1 MESNRHRH
9 FRHYANACEMLS
21 GASLNS
27 AVIYG
32 FQLLQVPA
40 VGYVVA
46 LGIAHFYFGATTIT
60 EGGRRVVNFA
70 SGSATGLSMFA
81 ATSEPMGKHYQSV
94 ITESSINSE
103 LAKLDKSNNLPI
115 NSWLIAGLIAIA
127 LLAVARGRR

>member
-21 GASLNS
+21 SASLNS
-27 AVIYG
+27 AVIYS

-40 VGYVVA
+40 AGYVVA

-60 EGGRRVVNFA
+60 EGGRRIVNFA

-81 ATSEPMGKHYQSV
+81 ATSEPLGKHYQSYV
-94 ITESSINSE
+94 TEMAVSNE
-103 LAKLDKSNNLPI
+103 LAKLKENNDMPI
-115 NSWLIAGLIAIA
+115 NPWLAVILLAIA
-127 LLAVARGRR
+127 LLTAKRKR